1 MSDYDTVLERLV
13 TDPTFVRALSA
24 DPDRALVGYALTD
37 DERRILTAGIST
49 DDGRT
54 STVEQRTT
62 KAGLVGVAGLVAE
75 LASAM
80 GGSGS
85 GGLLGSEDR
94 IPNFVH
100 TTPQG
105 AGGGQPVTGLT
116 GLPGGVADPLG
127 DADGD
132 GVLNVVDPS
141 PQGGGGGLPG
151 GWPGD
156 MFGDDDGDG
165 IPNFIDPTPQGAGGG
180 QPVTGLTGLPGGDA
194 TIVEFRQGAIHDPV
208 VVGQLYGDHTAPPPE
223 AGNPLFSTAP
233 IPTADQSVVENPSPR
248 GQGQG
253 LGEGHEHGD
262 DKGRGHADKTD
273 PARPHDPPP
282 SRR

>member
-54 STVEQRTT
+54 ATVEQRTT

-94 IPNFVH
+94 IPNFVR

-105 AGGGQPVTGLT
+105 A
-116 GLPGGVADPLG
+116 
-127 DADGD
+127 
-132 GVLNVVDPS
+132 
-141 PQGGGGGLPG
+141 GGGLPG

-180 QPVTGLTGLPGGDA
+180 QPVTGLTGLPGGVADPLDDA
-194 TIVEFRQGAIHDPV
+194 DGAGDLTV
-208 VVGQLYGDHTAPPPE
+208 VD
-223 AGNPLFSTAP
+223 
-233 IPTADQSVVENPSPR
+233 PSP
-248 GQGQG
+248 Q
-253 LGEGHEHGD
+253 GEGAALPRDGAD
-262 DKGRGHADKTD
+262 DLVADDAGAAIRNFT
-273 PARPHDPPP
+273 
-282 SRR
+282 

>member
-100 TTPQG
+100 TTRQG
-105 AGGGQPVTGLT
+105 AGGGWPVTGLT

-180 QPVTGLTGLPGGDA
+180 QPVTGLTGLPGGVADPLDDA
-194 TIVEFRQGAIHDPV
+194 DGAGDLTV
-208 VVGQLYGDHTAPPPE
+208 VD
-223 AGNPLFSTAP
+223 
-233 IPTADQSVVENPSPR
+233 PSP
-248 GQGQG
+248 Q
-253 LGEGHEHGD
+253 GEGAALPRDGAD
-262 DKGRGHADKTD
+262 DLVADDAGAAIRNFT
-273 PARPHDPPP
+273 
-282 SRR
+282 